1 MDQNLEDID
10 SLSVNYFA
18 MGGPVGQM
26 PAAQPIAFDGP
37 LNMADG
43 GLVDI
48 NSLSVAAF
56 AEGGEVKE
64 EAAYT
69 EQEIDRMR
77 AAMAQSQADKGSKSP
92 TQQAVKRIIP
102 KSTAQGPQQ
111 KSSLARQQFYALPP
125 YPLDM
130 TGKLGQ
136 AGPIRRQDGSPPEG
150 EIAQQMT
157 VGTAPGIMA
166 QASEEP
172 GIIRAKEINQPAT
185 RSAQAMRAYLQA
197 SIPDLK
203 IVEDPYLAGTGTRGQ
218 VDTAVPNVIMIS
230 PTEKNMGRE
239 AVLLHEAEHSRVGK
253 AVQGM
258 PPRERLDNDVRFD
271 KLYGDKGSTRSRVV
285 RNFVANKD
293 KIEKFFGVNIPD
305 VYFDQMMYKNQS
317 RFGSADALF
326 EEQIATLS
334 ALEQLTNKSI
344 TKGMPELFPDD
355 KAAAIY
361 DAITGLRQTR
371 LDARDLPPFTPQYK
385 SRIDWIKEKLR
396 MRANGSP
403 EYGEIAEQMTVGTP
417 LPTDQGPS
425 LASQGLNLLKQA
437 GQTVYG
443 NLREAVTDPVAFNKR
458 ALGNVAQ
465 QLQSDPQEFIMNWT
479 GGGLGGIIR
488 PKGGGNLL
496 AGDVEKAIEP
506 LRPKTAGGQEP
517 GKALKELDELFKKL
531 DDLLLKPDAAQRIS
545 RRIEESREIT
555 KPIAALDDWI
565 TSKFSNYVKKQM
577 GTEDDPVRKLADE
590 MSAKVQADYQAGLKR
605 IAKMKD
611 DIATA
616 KARGKNT
623 EASETALADEIE
635 KVDEAFQSTSMLPVQ
650 LGPYTHVNASI
661 GRARE
666 KAGMSPFETA
676 KSNLG
681 KSYEELA
688 DAPFAPTTKK
698 EIDARIKTAET
709 MGGSWAP
716 DAPKLAENPWLAKLG
731 EEDLVY
737 RIRPLEINEK
747 EIFIHTIDELRNAL
761 NPSSGLPPNLL
772 LKPEDMQGLGIE
784 KAFRHVNN
792 INDWRAQQRVAAN
805 LADAQR
811 SATTIKE
818 YPDTPKKLKWQQLK
832 PAEYT
837 ELPPGYSLSSSFEG
851 PTLFGPDGKRITTFY
866 GDQNQT
872 MSEALGFLS
881 KNDLE
886 KALKY
891 EGSTMRHCVGGY
903 CDSVWSGETNIFS
916 LRDKK
921 GEPHVT
927 IETAPADIRRDGN
940 TPLDFIL
947 ENPSMADRIGGIK
960 KGRTE
965 TLSVETSR
973 NIIRMP
979 EFQEW
984 LRTRPS
990 EILQIKGK
998 GNGKP
1003 KEAYIPFIQDFI
1015 NSQQWSHI
1023 GDIQNADFV
1032 PLKLSM
1038 MDSLRKKGIKV
1049 DISFSD
1055 ANAQPYITKQEFNR
1069 LADELGGVNKY
1080 D

>member
-1 MDQNLEDID
+1 MDRNLEDID

-18 MGGPVGQM
+18 VGGPVGEM
-26 PAAQPIAFDGP
+26 SSAQPIAFDGP

-43 GLVDI
+43 GLIDI

-111 KSSLARQQFYALPP
+111 KSSLTRQQLYALPP

-130 TGKLGQ
+130 SGKLGQ

-172 GIIRAKEINQPAT
+172 GIIKAKEINQPAT

-271 KLYGDKGSTRSRVV
+271 KLYGDKGSTRSRIV

-355 KAAAIY
+355 KAADIY

-425 LASQGLNLLKQA
+425 LASQGLDLLKQA

-496 AGDVEKAIEP
+496 AGDVEKAIKP
-506 LRPKTAGGQEP
+506 LRITAQYQGDKYASDYLNELKKQYGTLPEAKTGYAKTLVQE
-517 GKALKELDELFKKL
+517 
-531 DDLLLKPDAAQRIS
+531 
-545 RRIEESREIT
+545 
-555 KPIAALDDWI
+555 AALDDWI
-565 TSKFSNYVKKQM
+565 KNKFGNYVKKQM
-577 GTEDDPVRKLADE
+577 GTEDDPIRKLADE
-590 MSAKVQADYQAGLKR
+590 MSGKIQENYQAGLKR
-605 IAKMKD
+605 VAKMKD

-623 EASETALADEIE
+623 EASEAALADEIE
-635 KVDEAFQSTSMLPVQ
+635 KVDEAFQSTSILPVQ

-709 MGGSWAP
+709 MGRSWAP
-716 DAPKLAENPWLAKLG
+716 DAAKLAENPWLTKLG
-731 EEDLVY
+731 EKDLVY

-747 EIFIHTIDELRNAL
+747 EIFTHTIDELRNAL
-761 NPSSGLPPNLL
+761 NPNSGLPPNLL

-792 INDWRAQQRVAAN
+792 INDWRSQQRVAAS

-818 YPDTPKKLKWQQLK
+818 YPDTPKRLKWQQLK
-832 PAEYT
+832 PSEYT
-837 ELPPGYSLSSSFEG
+837 ELPPGYSVASSFEG
-851 PTLFGPDGKRITTFY
+851 PALFGPDGKKLTSFSPY
-866 GDQNQT
+866 GDISVQQQ
-872 MSEALGFLS
+872 ALDFIA

-927 IETAPADIRRDGN
+927 IETAPPEQLYPISGEEFASLDLQTKAQYREHIRKWRK
-940 TPLDFIL
+940 
-947 ENPSMADRIGGIK
+947 ENPDIDEL
-960 KGRTE
+960 TE
-965 TLSVETSR
+965 ENIVEALAEAGVPP
-973 NIIRMP
+973 NP
-979 EFQEW
+979 PQ
-984 LRTRPS
+984 
-990 EILQIKGK
+990 ILQIKGK
-998 GNGKP
+998 GNAKP
-1003 KEAYIPFIQDFI
+1003 NEEYIPFIQDFVR
-1015 NSQQWSHI
+1015 SQQWSKI
-1023 GDIQNADFV
+1023 GDSNNADLVF
-1032 PLKLSM
+1032 LKS
-1038 MDSLRKKGIKV
+1038 SLFK
-1049 DISFSD
+1049 
-1055 ANAQPYITKQEFNR
+1055 NAQDRGINVDVISLSPDGRPVISKTEFNR
-1069 LADELGGVNKY
+1069 LADELGGMNKY

>member
-10 SLSVNYFA
+10 SLSLVRFA

-56 AEGGEVKE
+56 AKGGEAGEQYESLEDIMADAPSQDEEQKEWEQEIPVRDLTRQLNETVDKYRAGRASEADLRQFFPNYSDYDIANMFGMTDAGQSAPRAESLVQPFLNSQSYNRAVDRARMEDYQVERDIRQKSPNIYPYKRDFKLQLQELAEGGEVE
-64 EAAYT
+64 ERAYT
-69 EQEIDRMR
+69 EREVEQMR
-77 AAMAQSQADKGSKSP
+77 AAMAQSQADKEPKSP
-92 TQQAVKRIIP
+92 TQQAVKRIAP
-102 KSTAQGPQQ
+102 RATAQGPQQ
-111 KSSLARQQFYALPP
+111 KSSLARQQLYALPP

-136 AGPIRRQDGSPPEG
+136 AGPIK
-150 EIAQQMT
+150 
-157 VGTAPGIMA
+157 
-166 QASEEP
+166 
-172 GIIRAKEINQPAT
+172 RAE
-185 RSAQAMRAYLQA
+185 
-197 SIPDLK
+197 
-203 IVEDPYLAGTGTRGQ
+203 
-218 VDTAVPNVIMIS
+218 
-230 PTEKNMGRE
+230 
-239 AVLLHEAEHSRVGK
+239 
-253 AVQGM
+253 
-258 PPRERLDNDVRFD
+258 
-271 KLYGDKGSTRSRVV
+271 
-285 RNFVANKD
+285 
-293 KIEKFFGVNIPD
+293 
-305 VYFDQMMYKNQS
+305 
-317 RFGSADALF
+317 
-326 EEQIATLS
+326 
-334 ALEQLTNKSI
+334 
-344 TKGMPELFPDD
+344 
-355 KAAAIY
+355 
-361 DAITGLRQTR
+361 
-371 LDARDLPPFTPQYK
+371 
-385 SRIDWIKEKLR
+385 
-396 MRANGSP
+396 GSP

-496 AGDVEKAIEP
+496 AGEVEKAIKP
-506 LRPKTAGGQEP
+506 LRSGDVYSPELMSQLK
-517 GKALKELDELFKKL
+517 KASDELIATGDPKKL
-531 DDLLLKPDAAQRIS
+531 QIAKNIQFD
-545 RRIEESREIT
+545 IEQKAPES
-555 KPIAALDDWI
+555 ALDDWI
-565 TSKFSNYVKKQM
+565 KNKFGNYIKKQM
-577 GTEDDPVRKLADE
+577 GTEDDPIRKLADE

-611 DIATA
+611 DIAKA
-616 KARGKNT
+616 KAKGKGT
-623 EASETALADEIE
+623 EASEAALADEIE
-635 KVDEAFQSTSMLPVQ
+635 KVEEAFQSTSILPIQ

-666 KAGMSPFETA
+666 KAGMSPFEIA

-698 EIDARIKTAET
+698 EIDARIKTGET

-716 DAPKLAENPWLAKLG
+716 DAPKLTENPWLAKLG

-747 EIFIHTIDELRNAL
+747 EIFTHTIDELRNAL
-761 NPSSGLPPNLL
+761 NPNSGLPPNLL

-792 INDWRAQQRVAAN
+792 INDWRAQQRVVAS
-805 LADAQR
+805 LADAER

-818 YPDTPKKLKWQQLK
+818 YPDTPKRLKWQQLK

-837 ELPPGYSLSSSFEG
+837 ELPPGYSVTSSYEG
-851 PTLFGPDGKRITTFY
+851 PALFGPDGKKLTTFSPY
-866 GDQNQT
+866 GDISVQQQ
-872 MSEALGFLS
+872 ALNFIA

-903 CDSVWSGETNIFS
+903 CDDVWSGETNIFS

-927 IETAPADIRRDGN
+927 IETAPPEQLYPIGGEEFASLDAQTKAQYREHIRKWRK
-940 TPLDFIL
+940 
-947 ENPSMADRIGGIK
+947 ENPDIDEL
-960 KGRTE
+960 TE
-965 TLSVETSR
+965 EHIVEALAEAGVPPNPPR
-973 NIIRMP
+973 
-979 EFQEW
+979 
-984 LRTRPS
+984 
-990 EILQIKGK
+990 ILQIKGK
-998 GNGKP
+998 GNAKP
-1003 KEAYIPFIQDFI
+1003 NEEYIPFVQDFI
-1015 NSQQWSHI
+1015 KSQQWSRI
-1023 GDIQNADFV
+1023 GDLQNTDLV
-1032 PLKLSM
+1032 PLKLTMSR
-1038 MDSLRKKGIKV
+1038 SLEKKGV
-1049 DISFSD
+1049 DINVAFTD
-1055 ANAQPYITKQEFNR
+1055 DNLQPYVTKQEFNR
-1069 LADELGGVNKY
+1069 LADLMGGVNKY

>member
-10 SLSVNYFA
+10 SLSLVRFA

-37 LNMADG
+37 LSMADG

-56 AEGGEVKE
+56 AEGGEVE
-64 EAAYT
+64 ERAYT
-69 EQEIDRMR
+69 EREVEQMR
-77 AAMAQSQADKGSKSP
+77 AAMAQSQADKEPRSP
-92 TQQAVKRIIP
+92 TQQAVKRIAP
-102 KSTAQGPQQ
+102 RATAQGPQQ
-111 KSSLARQQFYALPP
+111 KSSLARQQLYALPP

-136 AGPIRRQDGSPPEG
+136 AGPIK
-150 EIAQQMT
+150 
-157 VGTAPGIMA
+157 
-166 QASEEP
+166 
-172 GIIRAKEINQPAT
+172 RAE
-185 RSAQAMRAYLQA
+185 
-197 SIPDLK
+197 
-203 IVEDPYLAGTGTRGQ
+203 
-218 VDTAVPNVIMIS
+218 
-230 PTEKNMGRE
+230 
-239 AVLLHEAEHSRVGK
+239 
-253 AVQGM
+253 
-258 PPRERLDNDVRFD
+258 
-271 KLYGDKGSTRSRVV
+271 
-285 RNFVANKD
+285 
-293 KIEKFFGVNIPD
+293 
-305 VYFDQMMYKNQS
+305 
-317 RFGSADALF
+317 
-326 EEQIATLS
+326 
-334 ALEQLTNKSI
+334 
-344 TKGMPELFPDD
+344 
-355 KAAAIY
+355 
-361 DAITGLRQTR
+361 
-371 LDARDLPPFTPQYK
+371 
-385 SRIDWIKEKLR
+385 
-396 MRANGSP
+396 GSP
-403 EYGEIAEQMTVGTP
+403 EYGEMAEQMTVGTP

-496 AGDVEKAIEP
+496 AGEVEKAIAP
-506 LRPKTAGGQEP
+506 LRERTLGGMEP
-517 GKALKELDELFKKL
+517 RKALEELKANMAS
-531 DDLLLKPDAAQRIS
+531 PDIPNPAARERFIKQA
-545 RRIEESREIT
+545 EESIRVLEP
-555 KPIAALDDWI
+555 KAALDDWI
-565 TSKFSNYVKKQM
+565 KNKFGNYVKKQM

-590 MSAKVQADYQAGLKR
+590 MSGKVQSNYQSGLKR
-605 IAKMKD
+605 VAKMKD
-611 DIATA
+611 DIAKA
-616 KARGKNT
+616 KAQGKNT
-623 EASETALADEIE
+623 EASEAALADEIE

-681 KSYEELA
+681 RSYEELA

-709 MGGSWAP
+709 MGGSWAQ
-716 DAPKLAENPWLAKLG
+716 DQPKLVENPWLAKLG

-747 EIFIHTIDELRNAL
+747 EIFTHTIDELRNAL
-761 NPSSGLPPNLL
+761 NPNSGLPPNLL

-792 INDWRAQQRVAAN
+792 INDWRSQQRVAAS

-872 MSEALGFLS
+872 MSEALEFLS

-903 CDSVWSGETNIFS
+903 CDDVWSGETNIFS

-927 IETAPADIRRDGN
+927 IETAPADIRRVGN
-940 TPLDFIL
+940 TPADFL
-947 ENPSMADRIGGIK
+947 RQNEGL
-960 KGRTE
+960 TE
-965 TLSVETSR
+965 KFGLTPAEVDDVLFSSASTTGVYANR
-973 NIIRMP
+973 KVIALP

-984 LRTRPS
+984 LRSKPA

-998 GNGKP
+998 GNARP
-1003 KEAYIPFIQDFI
+1003 KEEYIPFVQDFVK
-1015 NSQQWSHI
+1015 SQQWSRI
-1023 GDIQNADFV
+1023 GDLENTDLVA
-1032 PLKLSM
+1032 LKPGL
-1038 MDSLRKKGIKV
+1038 LK
-1049 DISFSD
+1049 
-1055 ANAQPYITKQEFNR
+1055 NAQDRGIAVDVVTEQNGKPYITKTEFNR
-1069 LADELGGVNKY
+1069 LADELGGMNKY

>member
-10 SLSVNYFA
+10 SLSLVRFA

-26 PAAQPIAFDGP
+26 PAAEPVAFDGP
-37 LNMADG
+37 LSMADG

-56 AEGGEVKE
+56 AEGGEVE
-64 EAAYT
+64 EKAYT
-69 EQEIDRMR
+69 EREVEQMR
-77 AAMAQSQADKGSKSP
+77 AAMAQSQADKEPKSP
-92 TQQAVKRIIP
+92 TQQAVKRIAP
-102 KSTAQGPQQ
+102 RATAQGPQQ
-111 KSSLARQQFYALPP
+111 KSSLARQQLYALPP

-130 TGKLGQ
+130 SGKLGQ
-136 AGPIRRQDGSPPEG
+136 AGPIRR
-150 EIAQQMT
+150 
-157 VGTAPGIMA
+157 
-166 QASEEP
+166 
-172 GIIRAKEINQPAT
+172 
-185 RSAQAMRAYLQA
+185 
-197 SIPDLK
+197 
-203 IVEDPYLAGTGTRGQ
+203 
-218 VDTAVPNVIMIS
+218 
-230 PTEKNMGRE
+230 
-239 AVLLHEAEHSRVGK
+239 AE
-253 AVQGM
+253 
-258 PPRERLDNDVRFD
+258 
-271 KLYGDKGSTRSRVV
+271 
-285 RNFVANKD
+285 
-293 KIEKFFGVNIPD
+293 
-305 VYFDQMMYKNQS
+305 
-317 RFGSADALF
+317 
-326 EEQIATLS
+326 
-334 ALEQLTNKSI
+334 
-344 TKGMPELFPDD
+344 
-355 KAAAIY
+355 
-361 DAITGLRQTR
+361 
-371 LDARDLPPFTPQYK
+371 
-385 SRIDWIKEKLR
+385 
-396 MRANGSP
+396 GSP

-506 LRPKTAGGQEP
+506 LRITAQYQGDKYASDYLNELKKQYGTLPEAKTGYAKTLVQE
-517 GKALKELDELFKKL
+517 
-531 DDLLLKPDAAQRIS
+531 
-545 RRIEESREIT
+545 
-555 KPIAALDDWI
+555 AALDDWI
-565 TSKFSNYVKKQM
+565 KNKFGNYIKKQM
-577 GTEDDPVRKLADE
+577 GTEDDPIRKLADE

-611 DIATA
+611 DIAKA
-616 KARGKNT
+616 KAKGKGT
-623 EASETALADEIE
+623 EASEAALADEIE
-635 KVDEAFQSTSMLPVQ
+635 KVEEAFQSTSILPIQ

-666 KAGMSPFETA
+666 KAGMSPFEIA
-676 KSNLG
+676 KSSQG

-698 EIDARIKTAET
+698 EIDARIKTGET

-716 DAPKLAENPWLAKLG
+716 DAPKLTENPWLAKLG

-747 EIFIHTIDELRNAL
+747 EIFTHTIDELRNAL
-761 NPSSGLPPNLL
+761 NPNSGLPPNLL

-792 INDWRAQQRVAAN
+792 INDWRAQQRVAAS
-805 LADAQR
+805 LADAER

-818 YPDTPKKLKWQQLK
+818 YTDTPKKLKWQQLK

-837 ELPPGYSLSSSFEG
+837 ELPPGYSVTSSYEG
-851 PTLFGPDGKRITTFY
+851 PALFGPDGKKLTTFSP
-866 GDQNQT
+866 DSDIPVQQQ
-872 MSEALGFLS
+872 ALNFIA

-886 KALKY
+886 KALQY

-903 CDSVWSGETNIFS
+903 CDDVWSGQTNIFS

-927 IETAPADIRRDGN
+927 IETAPADIRRTGN
-940 TPLDFIL
+940 TPRDFIDSL
-947 ENPSMADRIGGIK
+947 DEESYTNLLNKYGFKPDEMDTIFNLNNDLNMILANRK
-960 KGRTE
+960 
-965 TLSVETSR
+965 
-973 NIIRMP
+973 IISTP

-984 LRTRPS
+984 LRNKPA

-998 GNGKP
+998 GNAKP
-1003 KEAYIPFIQDFI
+1003 KEEYIPFVQDFI
-1015 NSQQWSHI
+1015 RSQKWSAI
-1023 GDIQNADFV
+1023 GDRANADLVF
-1032 PLKLSM
+1032 LKDKM
-1038 MDSLRKKGIKV
+1038 KESLEAKGIKV
-1049 DISFSD
+1049 NIEPSLESIGS
-1055 ANAQPYITKQEFNR
+1055 YVTKQEFNR
-1069 LADELGGVNKY
+1069 LADLLGGVNKY

>member
-1 MDQNLEDID
+1 MPLPYSLFQPLRYTQKDKQYLEARKKEYSDYDAQADAYNKLVEAYNTGPQTEEFTAVAPVAPTATEADIQNYQKEAANRARSAASQRQTAIMAAVNPEKYNLAGFAFADGGLVDVD
-10 SLSVNYFA
+10 SLSVASFA

-26 PAAQPIAFDGP
+26 PAAEPIAFDGP
-37 LNMADG
+37 LSMADG

-56 AEGGEVKE
+56 AEGGEVE
-64 EAAYT
+64 ERAYT
-69 EQEIDRMR
+69 EREVEQMR
-77 AAMAQSQADKGSKSP
+77 AAMAQSQADKEPRSP
-92 TQQAVKRIIP
+92 TQQAVKRIAP
-102 KSTAQGPQQ
+102 RATAQGPQQ
-111 KSSLARQQFYALPP
+111 KSSLARQQLYALPP

-136 AGPIRRQDGSPPEG
+136 AGPIK
-150 EIAQQMT
+150 
-157 VGTAPGIMA
+157 
-166 QASEEP
+166 
-172 GIIRAKEINQPAT
+172 RAE
-185 RSAQAMRAYLQA
+185 
-197 SIPDLK
+197 
-203 IVEDPYLAGTGTRGQ
+203 
-218 VDTAVPNVIMIS
+218 
-230 PTEKNMGRE
+230 
-239 AVLLHEAEHSRVGK
+239 
-253 AVQGM
+253 
-258 PPRERLDNDVRFD
+258 
-271 KLYGDKGSTRSRVV
+271 
-285 RNFVANKD
+285 
-293 KIEKFFGVNIPD
+293 
-305 VYFDQMMYKNQS
+305 
-317 RFGSADALF
+317 
-326 EEQIATLS
+326 
-334 ALEQLTNKSI
+334 
-344 TKGMPELFPDD
+344 
-355 KAAAIY
+355 
-361 DAITGLRQTR
+361 
-371 LDARDLPPFTPQYK
+371 
-385 SRIDWIKEKLR
+385 
-396 MRANGSP
+396 GSP

-496 AGDVEKAIEP
+496 AGDVERAIEP

-517 GKALKELDELFKKL
+517 GEALKELDELFKKL

-590 MSAKVQADYQAGLKR
+590 MSEKVQANYQAGLKR

-623 EASETALADEIE
+623 EASEAALADEIE
-635 KVDEAFQSTSMLPVQ
+635 KVDEAFQSTSMLPSQ

-681 KSYEELA
+681 RSYEELA

-747 EIFIHTIDELRNAL
+747 EIFTHTIDELRNAL
-761 NPSSGLPPNLL
+761 NPNSGLPPNLL

-784 KAFRHVNN
+784 KALRHVNN
-792 INDWRAQQRVAAN
+792 INDWRAQQRVAAS

-818 YPDTPKKLKWQQLK
+818 YPDTPKRLKWQQLK

-837 ELPPGYSLSSSFEG
+837 ELPPGYSVTSSFEG
-851 PTLFGPDGKRITTFY
+851 PALFGPDGKKITSFNPY
-866 GDQNQT
+866 GDVSVQQQ
-872 MSEALGFLS
+872 ALDFFA

-927 IETAPADIRRDGN
+927 IETAPPEQLYPIGGEEFASLDAQTKAQYREHIRKWRK
-940 TPLDFIL
+940 
-947 ENPSMADRIGGIK
+947 ENPDIDEL
-960 KGRTE
+960 TE
-965 TLSVETSR
+965 ESIVEALAEAGVPPNPPR
-973 NIIRMP
+973 
-979 EFQEW
+979 
-984 LRTRPS
+984 
-990 EILQIKGK
+990 ILQIKGK
-998 GNGKP
+998 GNAKP
-1003 KEAYIPFIQDFI
+1003 NEEYIPFVQDFI
-1015 NSQQWSHI
+1015 KSQQWSGI
-1023 GDIQNADFV
+1023 GDIGNTDLVTLKPSLLKNARDRGFDVNVITEQN
-1032 PLKLSM
+1032 
-1038 MDSLRKKGIKV
+1038 G
-1049 DISFSD
+1049 
-1055 ANAQPYITKQEFNR
+1055 NTYITKQEFNR
-1069 LADELGGVNKY
+1069 LANLFGGMNVY
-1080 D
+1080 PD

>member
-77 AAMAQSQADKGSKSP
+77 AAMAQSQADKEPRSP
-92 TQQAVKRIIP
+92 TQQAVKRITP
-102 KSTAQGPQQ
+102 RATAQGPQQ
-111 KSSLARQQFYALPP
+111 KSSLARQQLYALPP

-136 AGPIRRQDGSPPEG
+136 AGPIK
-150 EIAQQMT
+150 
-157 VGTAPGIMA
+157 
-166 QASEEP
+166 
-172 GIIRAKEINQPAT
+172 RAE
-185 RSAQAMRAYLQA
+185 
-197 SIPDLK
+197 
-203 IVEDPYLAGTGTRGQ
+203 
-218 VDTAVPNVIMIS
+218 
-230 PTEKNMGRE
+230 
-239 AVLLHEAEHSRVGK
+239 
-253 AVQGM
+253 
-258 PPRERLDNDVRFD
+258 
-271 KLYGDKGSTRSRVV
+271 
-285 RNFVANKD
+285 
-293 KIEKFFGVNIPD
+293 
-305 VYFDQMMYKNQS
+305 
-317 RFGSADALF
+317 
-326 EEQIATLS
+326 
-334 ALEQLTNKSI
+334 
-344 TKGMPELFPDD
+344 
-355 KAAAIY
+355 
-361 DAITGLRQTR
+361 
-371 LDARDLPPFTPQYK
+371 
-385 SRIDWIKEKLR
+385 
-396 MRANGSP
+396 GSP

-496 AGDVEKAIEP
+496 AGDVEKAIKP
-506 LRPKTAGGQEP
+506 LRITAQYQGDKYASDYLNELKKQYGTLPEAETGYAKTLVQE
-517 GKALKELDELFKKL
+517 
-531 DDLLLKPDAAQRIS
+531 
-545 RRIEESREIT
+545 
-555 KPIAALDDWI
+555 AALDDWI
-565 TSKFSNYVKKQM
+565 KNKFGNYVKKQM

-590 MSAKVQADYQAGLKR
+590 MSAKVQTDYQAGLKR

-611 DIATA
+611 DIAKA
-616 KARGKNT
+616 KAKGKGT
-623 EASETALADEIE
+623 EASEVALADEIE
-635 KVDEAFQSTSMLPVQ
+635 KVDEAFQSTSMLPSQ

-698 EIDARIKTAET
+698 EIDARIKAEQDWST
-709 MGGSWAP
+709 VWSPEGAKFT
-716 DAPKLAENPWLAKLG
+716 DNPWLAKLG

-747 EIFIHTIDELRNAL
+747 EIFTHTIDELRNAL
-761 NPSSGLPPNLL
+761 NPNSGLPPNLL

-837 ELPPGYSLSSSFEG
+837 ELPPGYSVTSSYEG
-851 PTLFGPDGKRITTFY
+851 PALFGPDGKKLTTFSAESKIPV
-866 GDQNQT
+866 QQQ
-872 MSEALGFLS
+872 ALNFIA

-886 KALKY
+886 KALQY

-927 IETAPADIRRDGN
+927 IETAGHTTSEFLNERPGIARRLG
-940 TPLDFIL
+940 LDTFDLEAFENWNYSRERYNSELEQGFENLTKQIL
-947 ENPSMADRIGGIK
+947 K
-960 KGRTE
+960 
-965 TLSVETSR
+965 
-973 NIIRMP
+973 MP
-979 EFQEW
+979 EFMEW
-984 LRTRPS
+984 AKLRPA

-998 GNGKP
+998 GNAKP
-1003 KEAYIPFIQDFI
+1003 KEEYIPFIQDFI
-1015 NSQQWSHI
+1015 KSQQWSRI
-1023 GDIQNADFV
+1023 GDLNYTDLVA
-1032 PLKLSM
+1032 LKPRFL
-1038 MDSLRKKGIKV
+1038 K
-1049 DISFSD
+1049 
-1055 ANAQPYITKQEFNR
+1055 NAQDRGIAVDVVTEQSGKPYITKTEFNR
-1069 LADELGGVNKY
+1069 LADLFGGMTKY
-1080 D
+1080 PD